1 MVVWWQA
8 TPRQTG
14 PIPAVSVPASGQVR
28 LLVVGDT
35 GTGNENQMAVAAA
48 MEQLCRQGPPPDGVL
63 MLGDNFYQAG
73 VSGDDDH
80 QWQDKFL
87 KPYGSPCLAGL
98 TFWAVAGNHDYKG
111 NVQAQLDNKTDGP
124 YLSMPGRMYHLTF
137 GGILRVVAMDSN
149 VIDICGISAACT
161 VDFLRTS
168 LPGPGAQIWSVV
180 MGHHPPS
187 SAGLKYRDPWAY
199 PGSTLRAMILRSLI
213 CGKADAWLAGHSHHL
228 EFRRSPD
235 CTTDLLVSGG
245 GGADLYEV
253 DEEDPASLFARSRHG
268 VLELVARP
276 DSLVWTFYDT
286 DLNPLFTERITG
298 PAR

>member
-137 GGILRVVAMDSN
+137 GGILADSEMTNGN
-149 VIDICGISAACT
+149 VTMSTNITAQTSKLSGEMYAIQLKFTLG
-161 VDFLRTS
+161 LRINS
-168 LPGPGAQIWSVV
+168 LALKLV
-180 MGHHPPS
+180 M
-187 SAGLKYRDPWAY
+187 
-199 PGSTLRAMILRSLI
+199 I
-213 CGKADAWLAGHSHHL
+213 
-228 EFRRSPD
+228 
-235 CTTDLLVSGG
+235 
-245 GGADLYEV
+245 
-253 DEEDPASLFARSRHG
+253 
-268 VLELVARP
+268 
-276 DSLVWTFYDT
+276 
-286 DLNPLFTERITG
+286 
-298 PAR
+298 